1 MKRQHP
7 TDPNLFWCP
16 KCKTYKAR
24 EEFYRRIDRT
34 LGIAVWCKC
43 CDRQRQIKYRQT
55 HQEQRRAND
64 IKYRQAHPEQRRAN
78 NIKYRQA
85 HPEQR
90 RANDIKYRQAHP
102 EQRRAYQMKYRQA
115 HPEQRRAY
123 QMKYYPTQLEY
134 SKRRTSELC
143 DRYIRARLKQSGSIA
158 TPETIELKRQLIIAK
173 RTLKQIKQWRKENE
187 NESDRNIISKQQ
199 RADEET
205 NEVNRRHEETG
216 HGSRCGGSAGM

>member
-7 TDPNLFWCP
+7 TDQNLFWCP

-55 HQEQRRAND
+55 HQEERRAND
-64 IKYRQAHPEQRRAN
+64 IKYRQTHPEQRRAN

-90 RANDIKYRQAHP
+90 RA
-102 EQRRAYQMKYRQA
+102 YQMKYRQT
-115 HPEQRRAY
+115 HQEERRAY

-143 DRYIRARLKQSGSIA
+143 DRYIRARLKQSGSMV
-158 TPETIELKRQLIIAK
+158 TLETIDLKRQLIIAK
-173 RTLKQIKQWRKENE
+173 RTLKQFKQWRKEHE